1 MVPRGVGLVAVCAP
15 MLLGCT
21 SVLGD
26 FSLSNQGSDAG
37 ESSDGNTPDGNGPMP
52 GDGGT
57 DSSLGD
63 GGRDAGDAATD
74 SGAVDAPADAP
85 IEAGPPPVAGK
96 AGTDLTAGGIL
107 STSANY
113 QLIGALGESPGGVT
127 SLSTSTHYVLQGGVI
142 AGTQK

>member
-1 MVPRGVGLVAVCAP
+1 MVLRGLGLVAACAS
-15 MLLGCT
+15 MLFGCT

-26 FSLSNQGSDAG
+26 FSLSSQGSDAG
-37 ESSDGNTPDGNGPMP
+37 ESSDGATPDGSGPIP
-52 GDGGT
+52 GDGGM
-57 DSSLGD
+57 DSSIGD
-63 GGRDAGDAATD
+63 GGRDSATD
-74 SGAVDAPADAP
+74 APGTVDAPADAP

-127 SLSTSTHYVLQGGVI
+127 ALSTSTHYVLQGGVI